1 MMIHLS
7 TLTVALRG
15 IFANRLRSSLTMLG
29 VIIGIASVIALTSV
43 GEGSRQMVLDRIGQM
58 GSNLL
63 IVQPGASSEGFVRM
77 AAGSATTLTYEDAQA
92 IAASADTSAV
102 ELVAP
107 EASTSAQIV
116 VGRENVRAR
125 VYGVTPDYEE
135 VRSKTV
141 ADGQFITQYDV
152 DRRAS
157 VCVLGSG
164 VAEDLFGQMSP
175 VGQTLK
181 ISQRQFTVVGVL
193 ESEGGFMGADNSV
206 FVPITT
212 VMYRLNPQR
221 TSGGEHVVNSI
232 YLQVVDDSKDDLA
245 IAQVTEL
252 LRAEHRIPLGDE
264 DDFSI
269 TSQQDIEETLTET
282 SDTLTMLLSVT
293 AAIALLVAGLGIMN
307 IMLISVTERTREIG
321 IRKAVGAKRRD
332 ILMQFL
338 LEASSISIIG
348 GLVGI
353 GVGIGA
359 SKLLSGSITMN
370 FSTIETVITLDMII
384 IAFLVAIAIGIVA
397 GVYPAMRAARLNPI
411 DALRYE

>member
-63 IVQPGASSEGFVRM
+63 IVQPGASSQGFVRM
-77 AAGSATTLTYEDAQA
+77 AAGSSTTLTYEDAQA
-92 IAASADTSAV
+92 IAESSGTSAV

-107 EASTSAQIV
+107 ETSTSAQIV

>member
-1 MMIHLS
+1 MIHLA

-125 VYGVTPDYEE
+125 VYGVTPDYEAT
-135 VRSKTV
+135 RSKTV

-181 ISQRQFTVVGVL
+181 ISQRQFTIVGVL

-212 VMYRLNPQR
+212 VMYRLSPQR
-221 TSGGEHVVNSI
+221 TSAGEHVVSSI